1 MDHSGP
7 SLIMVTNG
15 CIRRYLKPLK
25 ERDLLVRKCIVIF
38 AMLSFPFLLVSCATQ
53 SQSTRRSY
61 DISEAEPENV
71 RTIRSTPITSEELKP
86 IKRIAIFI
94 SGSETFLTTMMED
107 ALSIDLQNLGFDVV
121 KRLEIEKR
129 VTKEWKERY
138 KDWYSEYEKWYSL
151 PDSTKLQLLPPK
163 PIDELE
169 IARNEIEIGKL
180 VDADAVL
187 TGTILEGRQQYSTM
201 KEGSGAGA
209 EKIVITAISLQLIDV
224 KKERVLFEI
233 LIGYTHG
240 VSIPYVSK
248 DVMEF
253 LSDKMK

>member
-1 MDHSGP
+1 M
-7 SLIMVTNG
+7 
-15 CIRRYLKPLK
+15 
-25 ERDLLVRKCIVIF
+25 RKWIIIF
-38 AMLSFPFLLVSCATQ
+38 AIFSIPFLLASCATQ
-53 SQSTRRSY
+53 SQSTRKTY
-61 DISEAEPENV
+61 EISEAEPENV
-71 RTIRSTPITSEELKP
+71 KTIRSTPVTPEELKP
-86 IKRIAIFI
+86 IKRIVVFI
-94 SGSETFLTTMMED
+94 SGSETYLTTMMED

-129 VTKEWKERY
+129 VTKEWKDRY

-151 PDSTKLQLLPPK
+151 PDSIKLQLLPPK

-180 VDADAVL
+180 VGSDAIL

-224 KKERVLFEI
+224 KKEKVLVEV

-240 VSIPYVSK
+240 VSIPYVSN
-248 DVMEF
+248 DVMGF
-253 LSDKMK
+253 LSDRMR

>member
-1 MDHSGP
+1 M
-7 SLIMVTNG
+7 
-15 CIRRYLKPLK
+15 K
-25 ERDLLVRKCIVIF
+25 KCIIIF
-38 AMLSFPFLLVSCATQ
+38 AIFSIPFLLISCATQ
-53 SQSTRRSY
+53 SQSTRKTY
-61 DISEAEPENV
+61 EVSEAQPENGKM
-71 RTIRSTPITSEELKP
+71 ISSTPVTPDELQP
-86 IKRIAIFI
+86 IKRIAVFI
-94 SGSETFLTTMMED
+94 SGAETFLTTMMDD

-129 VTKEWKERY
+129 VTKEWKDRY

-180 VDADAVL
+180 VNADGIL

-209 EKIVITAISLQLIDV
+209 EKIVITAVSLQLIDV
-224 KKERVLFEI
+224 KKENVLFEV

-248 DVMEF
+248 DVMGF
-253 LSDKMK
+253 LSDKIK